1 MEPETRPAPDWAGD
15 VSLGVDAWT
24 GAREA
29 KQARD
34 RAQPPPEDPVA
45 AGPDADP
52 EQVARTILLD
62 QLTGRARSRKE
73 LSDKLRS
80 KDVPDELA
88 TRLLDRFEEVGLVD
102 DEAFARSW
110 VAGRQSAKGLARRAL
125 AQELRRKGVD
135 DEVAREALDELE
147 PEQEEQAAR
156 TLVRK
161 KLRSLSR
168 VDDVTATR
176 RLVGMLARKGYGSGM
191 AFAVVRDELSRAG
204 RDDPTDD
211 GDLG

>member
-34 RAQPPPEDPVA
+34 RAQPPQDPVA

-80 KDVPDELA
+80 KDVPDDLA

-135 DEVAREALDELE
+135 DEVAREALDELA